1 MTTSCLPMTLGATV
15 QPGEVFFAIMPWMLI
30 LTGIVIVGW
39 LLLVFIRRSTGD
51 GDSSL
56 DDGFTLGQ
64 LRKMR
69 ERGEMSDE
77 EFEQA
82 RNVIL
87 GQHAPR
93 SVDTMHAGSPGS
105 DTVETKSD
113 SVINGTLEHNESTKE
128 E

>member
-1 MTTSCLPMTLGATV
+1 MTPSSIPMTLGATV
-15 QPGEVFFAIMPWMLI
+15 QPGEVFFAILPWMLI
-30 LTGIVIVGW
+30 LIGIVIVGW
-39 LLLVFIRRSTGD
+39 LLLLFIRRSTGD
-51 GDSSL
+51 GESGL

-87 GQHAPR
+87 GQHAGR
-93 SVDTMHAGSPGS
+93 AADTSARMGS
-105 DTVETKSD
+105 DTTETRTDPVRKPPAD
-113 SVINGTLEHNESTKE
+113 EQ
-128 E
+128 

>member
-1 MTTSCLPMTLGATV
+1 MTTLCLPMTLGATV

-30 LTGIVIVGW
+30 LIGIVIVGW
-39 LLLVFIRRSTGD
+39 LLLVFIRRTTGD

-93 SVDTMHAGSPGS
+93 SIDTMNSNPSGS
-105 DTVETKSD
+105 DTVETTPD
-113 SVINGTLEHNESTKE
+113 STRDRSLSNRESTKE